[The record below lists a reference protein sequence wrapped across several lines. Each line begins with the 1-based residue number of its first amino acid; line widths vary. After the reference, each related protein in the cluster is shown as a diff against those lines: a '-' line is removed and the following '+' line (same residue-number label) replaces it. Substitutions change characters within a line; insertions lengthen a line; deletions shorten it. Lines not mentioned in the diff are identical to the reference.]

1 MEHFTDIGQSI
12 EEGLERQ
19 KRELQEAGF
28 IPDISSAGHFTL
40 KDRSGQTVLEGEL
53 INKQLVF
60 SQLQVTE
67 DIKELAKDYFIST
80 IAQEHIAKEN
90 EKIIEEGLENMQ
102 VNGGRSDAAMEADYE
117 YEQFSSPEME
127 ETEEES
133 FGFENF
139 TAEALLHLAEISPEA
154 YESLKK
160 EYEQRTGLSADE
172 YLKKAGDKDRQEKKE
187 SLISQRLKSL
197 LEAQEMTIQELAIK
211 AGVTEAAMLRYI
223 NGERI
228 PRGAILLNVANAF
241 GVSVEQ
247 ITGKEFPFTV
257 GEEIPLDTFTSSYGG
272 ENWIIEKINE
282 NNVQLGRST
291 DNIVIQ
297 HEGKVMSKEDFLE
310 AVQAIHPEL
319 VNTVVEK
326 NPPEQKPD
334 IATSFVLEKLKSV
347 GIEVI
352 TDKNEFEKILHKETL
367 LQKSMKQLSSD
378 EINAY
383 FSFNKDDIERFNK
396 SLDDW
401 EKNKKNPRQLIVVGK
416 IPPVMKALG
425 ISDKPIQ
432 IENSVIA
439 KILRPQP
446 IFPHDKQ
453 GHNLTMDDVRAIPK
467 LLADPVMVFT
477 SRTREDSYVFF
488 TERKDSENRSIII
501 PIAVNKRKG
510 RIIINE
516 ITSMYGK
523 DNETAFIRNNIE
535 KGNLIYIDE
544 HRLQEWEKKISPVW
558 KRESQIQFLG
568 RRPPELQGYIDSI
581 LTKERLVNFISSRQ
595 LMISDGTTYGF
606 AYNGKIY
613 LNPDFLN
620 SNVAVHEYTHL
631 WDKYI
636 QNTNPELWE
645 RGKEAFKKT
654 SLWEQV
660 KNDPS
665 YTDITGD
672 DDLILSE
679 CHARICG
686 EIAQSVLEKIAQEDG
701 QIAKD
706 AVIDWDKE
714 TWTYIAQNF
723 TQDIASFIEVK
734 DFMNL
739 PIKDLMNEKKLSYEQ
754 ATPAKEKYKYDE
766 NDEQTRH
773 NNLLVYNFMFDSDND
788 SDYYGAIKLND
799 KFNFSEFADFHL
811 MNAVETFNEQIEFNK
826 KKEKK
831 AVEQYHSISS
841 RKGKGQEERL
851 EEKGFLL
858 EDIQFYKQKQRII
871 KDGLDKVEKELKKR
885 NIDLEAFKNNNAVQ
899 SEASVTNESSHTEL
913 IINNDTRQSDNL
925 DEDLEAEKQLLSQF
939 MPPEQL
945 FTTLDLLAGE
955 EGSFFAG
962 KIKEIATAIE
972 KAPKIYE
979 TDGMKEHPV
988 ILRYFHPTGSET
1000 LVCEIGTNGEAFGYQ
1015 VINGDWV
1022 NSEFGY
1028 LDINEIKNIPGM
1040 EIDYHFPENMSI
1052 ERWLY
1057 TQSPKHF
1064 QQYAD
1069 LFEQPTQE
1077 TPMQAPT
1084 QETITPINMNELH
1097 NTMVLNGNTYP
1108 VVEIEASLEKDLQE
1122 IFKTFIPE
1130 PYIGGVKI
1138 YHNPEEPGKINL
1150 LVQYGTDKIEGE
1162 WTEEAL
1168 SNDLKR
1174 EHITFNGIEVNVK
1187 AISPDRT
1194 GTIDEY
1200 LAMLEENNIM
1210 IEHEGQFN
1218 QTSGIDIS
1226 SDNLDAK
1233 KPETIGDIDVET
1245 LRKAL
1250 KTALE
1255 ETAEELPYTPFT
1267 RENYNTLFPY
1277 SKVET
1282 PLGAVKLGA
1291 HQFEKLEQKDRQY
1304 ILQAVHDTLADP
1316 SIVIKETG
1324 KDVFGEDK
1332 ISNIFAKSYIFPSDK
1347 ARAIQ
1352 SVVVSIDG
1360 ENISITTHQ
1369 RDISNVVNKIK
1380 KPDQLLF
1387 AAAKVRLLVER
1398 MDKPVTVNPTSESGY
1413 AEPLNDSIRED
1424 FQKVNKHETQFF
1436 SQSFN
1441 LEGKTSTEKVK
1452 EITEKLKTGVN
1463 EIFESGQYEQ
1473 YLKVMSKFHDYST
1486 NNTILIALQRP
1497 DATRVAGFTTW
1508 KNEFQRSV
1516 KKGEK
1521 GIKILAPMFFK
1532 KEPQEKDVP
1541 DSETHSSENHE
1552 QEENEEQIITRFKV
1566 VNVFDICQTEGKEL
1580 PRLGVDALKGDV
1592 EHYEAFYHS
1601 LEKTSPVPM
1610 AFEAIKDASHGYY
1623 DLVDKR
1629 IAIKAGLS
1637 QLQTIKT
1644 AIHEIAHATLHA
1656 DKNSNTDRST
1666 AEVQAESIAYT
1677 VCSYYGLDTSD
1688 YSFGYVAGWSRGK
1701 EIKELKDSLE
1711 IIRKTSSQIIT
1722 DIDKHFSQIQ
1732 EKQVIKEKQK
1742 TAFAQLELF
1751 SREELSNTPS
1761 IRKLMMDQ
1769 ALNREHITAGKAALR
1784 KYSESVLSGKQE
1796 GLWKSFYQFKTK
1808 GVFDIVGSK
1817 ITLNKE
1823 GTLTDT
1829 SWNQLHTALK
1839 IYRDK
1844 RFETFRYLFVDNKG
1858 MIKDQLTL
1866 CSYLP
1871 NRTVATLPG
1880 KNIIPNIIKHAE
1892 ETQTRI
1898 ILAHNHPSGSTS
1910 PSFEDVLTTQ
1920 KLKRIF
1926 TNSRGKSLLLGH
1938 IILDHDTA
1946 EIYDNSKANWYTI
1959 QTNKTNKDPLT
1970 KNDPLAKTE
1979 LYSSLLLNS
1988 VCRQINETDTW
1999 KAKGFVPLVF
2009 VSGDKKVS
2017 AIKMYP
2023 ESFFSG
2029 SQEDVLKEL
2038 QHIGSQTGSN
2048 WCFPIVQNR
2057 KDISQNCIKNI
2068 RRLFEKKCFM
2078 DYMIEKEIGTELNS
2092 SYGGGI
2098 FDAISAEERQKRIK
2112 IESTF
2117 YLDKNN
2123 NTIATNTGVLICN
2136 EENEVKE
2143 NTLPEKL
2150 FTTKEIKS
2158 GQSHTGILKESYLV
2172 SQNFFPPMTEKDGTI
2187 SIYCSSKDLN
2197 MPVYA
2202 LNPNEPVKVNMT
2214 KKQVAVLLD
2223 TAIKTHILKV
2233 KNTKDFKITL
2243 PEKSNPNPD
2252 FAKMLMSVTPGISY
2266 EGIKKEYNKIFN
2278 SVSKEM
2284 NALRIQA
2291 CKSQSPS
2298 RPLPQ
2303 KRVYS
2308 GGMEY

>member
-12 EEGLERQ
+12 EEGLARQ

-172 YLKKAGDKDRQEKKE
+172 YLKKASDKDRQEKKE

-247 ITGKEFPFTV
+247 ITGKEFPFIV

-739 PIKDLMNEKKLSYEQ
+739 PIKDLINEKIISYEQ
-754 ATPAKEKYKYDE
+754 VTPAKE
-766 NDEQTRH
+766 NDK
-773 NNLLVYNFMFDSDND
+773 NASDN
-788 SDYYGAIKLND
+788 
-799 KFNFSEFADFHL
+799 
-811 MNAVETFNEQIEFNK
+811 
-826 KKEKK
+826 
-831 AVEQYHSISS
+831 
-841 RKGKGQEERL
+841 
-851 EEKGFLL
+851 
-858 EDIQFYKQKQRII
+858 
-871 KDGLDKVEKELKKR
+871 
-885 NIDLEAFKNNNAVQ
+885 
-899 SEASVTNESSHTEL
+899 
-913 IINNDTRQSDNL
+913 
-925 DEDLEAEKQLLSQF
+925 LEAEKQLLSQF

-988 ILRYFHPTGSET
+988 ILRYFHPTGTET
-1000 LVCEIGTNGEAFGYQ
+1000 LVCEIGADGEAFGYQ
-1015 VINGDWV
+1015 VINGDW
-1022 NSEFGY
+1022 NASEFGY

-1040 EIDYHFPENMSI
+1040 EIDFHFPENMSI

-1064 QQYAD
+1064 REYAD

-1084 QETITPINMNELH
+1084 QETVTPINMNELH

-1210 IEHEGQFN
+1210 IEHEGQLN
-1218 QTSGIDIS
+1218 QTSGVDIS
-1226 SDNLDAK
+1226 SDNLDTK

-1250 KTALE
+1250 QTALE

-1267 RENYNTLFPY
+1267 RENYNMLFPRDRI
-1277 SKVET
+1277 ET
-1282 PLGAVKLGA
+1282 PLGSVKLGA

-1387 AAAKVRLLVER
+1387 AAARVRPLVEQHTQE
-1398 MDKPVTVNPTSESGY
+1398 KPVQSVVNQTSESGY

-1424 FQKVNKHETQFF
+1424 LQKVNKHETQFF

-1532 KEPQEKDVP
+1532 KEPQEKDVT

-1610 AFEAIKDASHGYY
+1610 SFEAIKDASHGYY

-1829 SWNQLHTALK
+1829 SWNQLHTTLK

-1926 TNSRGKSLLLGH
+1926 TNSKGKSLLLGH

-2009 VSGDKKVS
+2009 VSTDKKVR

-2023 ESFFSG
+2023 ENFFTG
-2029 SQEDVLKEL
+2029 SQKDVLKEL
-2038 QHIGSQTGSN
+2038 QHTGAGTGSN

-2057 KDISQNCIKNI
+2057 KDISQNCTKNI

-2214 KKQVAVLLD
+2214 KKQAAVLLD

-2233 KNTKDFKITL
+2233 KNTKDFKIIL

-2284 NALRIQA
+2284 NALRIQV

>member
-1 MEHFTDIGQSI
+1 MENLTDIKQSI
-12 EEGLERQ
+12 EENLA
-19 KRELQEAGF
+19 LQLQVLQGTGYY
-28 IPDISSAGHFTL
+28 PDISLINNNVFSL
-40 KDRSGQTVLEGEL
+40 KDTAGQTVLECRVADSHF
-53 INKQLVF
+53 VF
-60 SQLQVTE
+60 
-67 DIKELAKDYFIST
+67 IKADVPANIMDKAVEYFT
-80 IAQEHIAKEN
+80 AAIAREHIAKEN
-90 EKIIEEGLENMQ
+90 EKIIEEGIENMQ
-102 VNGGRSDAAMEADYE
+102 ANGGRSQAAMEADYE
-117 YEQFSSPEME
+117 YEQFSAPKME

-187 SLISQRLKSL
+187 SHIAQRLKSL
-197 LEAQEMTIQELAIK
+197 LEAREMTVQELAVK
-211 AGVTEAAMLRYI
+211 AGVTEAAILRYI

-247 ITGKEFPFTV
+247 ITGKDFPFTS
-257 GEEIPLDTFTSSYGG
+257 FYGG
-272 ENWIIEKINE
+272 EK
-282 NNVQLGRST
+282 
-291 DNIVIQ
+291 
-297 HEGKVMSKEDFLE
+297 DFLE

-319 VNTVVEK
+319 VNTVVAK

-352 TDKNEFEKILHKETL
+352 TDKNEFEKILEYESV
-367 LQKSMKQLSSD
+367 LQKMATSNINTQNYFTATEVAKSNFAAQLD
-378 EINAY
+378 RY
-383 FSFNKDDIERFNK
+383 THTDI
-396 SLDDW
+396 
-401 EKNKKNPRQLIVVGK
+401 KNPLELIDIGN
-416 IPPVMKALG
+416 ITPVMKLIGIPDLPIKTTLGVITKALREEPLG
-425 ISDKPIQ
+425 YNEVHGHGLTFEDLKM
-432 IENSVIA
+432 
-439 KILRPQP
+439 LPQ
-446 IFPHDKQ
+446 
-453 GHNLTMDDVRAIPK
+453 
-467 LLADPVMVFT
+467 LLADPIMIFK
-477 SRTREDSYVFF
+477 SDSPTRKIKDSYVFF
-488 TERKDSENRSIII
+488 TEHKDFRGRSIII
-501 PIAVNKRKG
+501 PLAVNQKYG
-510 RIIINE
+510 RLVINK
-516 ITSMYGK
+516 ITSVYGRNHEIRYVK
-523 DNETAFIRNNIE
+523 DNIVR
-535 KGNLIYIDE
+535 GNLVYFDKK
-544 HRLQEWEKKISPVW
+544 RSLEWE
-558 KRESQIQFLG
+558 RECKVQFLTQVL
-568 RRPPELQGYIDSI
+568 PKQGYMGSI

-665 YTDITGD
+665 YTEIAGD
-672 DDLILSE
+672 EDLILSE

-686 EIAQSVLEKIAQEDG
+686 GIAQSVLEKIAREDG

-739 PIKDLMNEKKLSYEQ
+739 PIKDLMNEKIISYEQ
-754 ATPAKEKYKYDE
+754 VTPAKE
-766 NDEQTRH
+766 NDK
-773 NNLLVYNFMFDSDND
+773 NKSDN
-788 SDYYGAIKLND
+788 
-799 KFNFSEFADFHL
+799 
-811 MNAVETFNEQIEFNK
+811 
-826 KKEKK
+826 
-831 AVEQYHSISS
+831 
-841 RKGKGQEERL
+841 
-851 EEKGFLL
+851 
-858 EDIQFYKQKQRII
+858 
-871 KDGLDKVEKELKKR
+871 
-885 NIDLEAFKNNNAVQ
+885 
-899 SEASVTNESSHTEL
+899 
-913 IINNDTRQSDNL
+913 
-925 DEDLEAEKQLLSQF
+925 LEAEKQLLSQF

-955 EGSFFAG
+955 ERSFFAG

-972 KAPKIYE
+972 SAPKIYE

-988 ILRYFHPTGSET
+988 VLRYFHPTGTET
-1000 LVCEIGTNGEAFGYQ
+1000 LVCEIGADGEAFGYQ
-1015 VINGDWV
+1015 VINGDW
-1022 NSEFGY
+1022 NASEFGY
-1028 LDINEIKNIPGM
+1028 LNIDEIKNIPGM

-1057 TQSPKHF
+1057 TQSPEHF
-1064 QQYAD
+1064 RQYAD

-1077 TPMQAPT
+1077 SPVP
-1084 QETITPINMNELH
+1084 
-1097 NTMVLNGNTYP
+1097 YP
-1108 VVEIEASLEKDLQE
+1108 VQEQLNQQSPAIEIAFDPQHQPVKDNN
-1122 IFKTFIPE
+1122 I
-1130 PYIGGVKI
+1130 
-1138 YHNPEEPGKINL
+1138 
-1150 LVQYGTDKIEGE
+1150 
-1162 WTEEAL
+1162 
-1168 SNDLKR
+1168 S
-1174 EHITFNGIEVNVK
+1174 EVN
-1187 AISPDRT
+1187 
-1194 GTIDEY
+1194 
-1200 LAMLEENNIM
+1200 
-1210 IEHEGQFN
+1210 GQD
-1218 QTSGIDIS
+1218 QT
-1226 SDNLDAK
+1226 
-1233 KPETIGDIDVET
+1233 
-1245 LRKAL
+1245 
-1250 KTALE
+1250 
-1255 ETAEELPYTPFT
+1255 
-1267 RENYNTLFPY
+1267 
-1277 SKVET
+1277 
-1282 PLGAVKLGA
+1282 
-1291 HQFEKLEQKDRQY
+1291 
-1304 ILQAVHDTLADP
+1304 
-1316 SIVIKETG
+1316 
-1324 KDVFGEDK
+1324 
-1332 ISNIFAKSYIFPSDK
+1332 
-1347 ARAIQ
+1347 
-1352 SVVVSIDG
+1352 
-1360 ENISITTHQ
+1360 
-1369 RDISNVVNKIK
+1369 
-1380 KPDQLLF
+1380 
-1387 AAAKVRLLVER
+1387 
-1398 MDKPVTVNPTSESGY
+1398 
-1413 AEPLNDSIRED
+1413 
-1424 FQKVNKHETQFF
+1424 ETQFF

-1580 PRLGVDALKGDV
+1580 PRIGVDALKGDV

-1761 IRKLMMDQ
+1761 IRKLMIDQ
-1769 ALNREHITAGKAALR
+1769 ALSREHITAGKAALR

-2009 VSGDKKVS
+2009 VSTDKKIS

-2023 ESFFSG
+2023 ESFFAG

-2057 KDISQNCIKNI
+2057 KDISQNCTKNI

>member
-1 MEHFTDIGQSI
+1 MENLTDIKQSI
-12 EEGLERQ
+12 EENLA
-19 KRELQEAGF
+19 LQLQVLQGTGYY
-28 IPDISSAGHFTL
+28 PDISLINNNVFSL
-40 KDRSGQTVLEGEL
+40 KDTAGQTVLECRVADSHF
-53 INKQLVF
+53 VF
-60 SQLQVTE
+60 
-67 DIKELAKDYFIST
+67 IKADVPANIMDKAVEYFT
-80 IAQEHIAKEN
+80 AAIAREHIARRT
-90 EKIIEEGLENMQ
+90 EKIMDKGIENMQ
-102 VNGGRSDAAMEADYE
+102 ANGGRSQAAMEADYE
-117 YEQFSSPEME
+117 YEQFPAPEME

-172 YLKKAGDKDRQEKKE
+172 YLKKAGDKERQEKEK

-197 LEAQEMTIQELAIK
+197 FDAQEMTIQELAIK

-401 EKNKKNPRQLIVVGK
+401 EKNKMNPFRLIQVGK

-425 ISDKPIQ
+425 ITDEPVEIQ
-432 IENSVIA
+432 SSTIM
-439 KILRPQP
+439 KILRPEP
-446 IFPHDKQ
+446 RYPYESQ

-523 DNETAFIRNNIE
+523 NNESGFVHSSIE
-535 KGNLIYIDE
+535 TGNLVYMDKKRTE
-544 HRLQEWEKKISPVW
+544 EWEKKISSAGSRAFRNQYPGERAT
-558 KRESQIQFLG
+558 KLTEPSI
-568 RRPPELQGYIDSI
+568 SI

-606 AYNGKIY
+606 AYDGKIY
-613 LNPDFLN
+613 LNPDFMN
-620 SNVAVHEYTHL
+620 SNAAVHEYTHL

-665 YTDITGD
+665 YTDIAGD
-672 DDLILSE
+672 EDLVLSE

-701 QIAKD
+701 RIAKD
-706 AVIDWDKE
+706 TVIDWDKE

-723 TQDIASFIEVK
+723 TRDIASFIEVK

-739 PIKDLMNEKKLSYEQ
+739 PIRDLMNEKIISYEQ

-766 NDEQTRH
+766 NDEQTRY

-851 EEKGFLL
+851 EEKRFLL

-871 KDGLDKVEKELKKR
+871 KNGLDKVEKELKKR
-885 NIDLEAFKNNNAVQ
+885 QTE
-899 SEASVTNESSHTEL
+899 SVIKE
-913 IINNDTRQSDNL
+913 
-925 DEDLEAEKQLLSQF
+925 LEAEKQLLSQF

-955 EGSFFAG
+955 ERSFFAG

-972 KAPKIYE
+972 SAPKIYE

-988 ILRYFHPTGSET
+988 VLRYFHPTGTET
-1000 LVCEIGTNGEAFGYQ
+1000 LVCEIGTDGEAFGYQ
-1015 VINGDWV
+1015 VINGDW
-1022 NSEFGY
+1022 NASEFGY
-1028 LDINEIKNIPGM
+1028 LNIDEIKNIPGM

-1057 TQSPKHF
+1057 TQSPEHF
-1064 QQYAD
+1064 REYAD

-1077 TPMQAPT
+1077 TPMQAPA
-1084 QETITPINMNELH
+1084 QETVTPINMNGLD

-1108 VVEIEASLEKDLQE
+1108 VAEIEASLEKDLQE

-1168 SNDLKR
+1168 SNELKR

-1218 QTSGIDIS
+1218 QTSGVDIS

-1282 PLGAVKLGA
+1282 PLGAVKLGT

-1387 AAAKVRLLVER
+1387 AAARVRLLVER

-1413 AEPLNDSIRED
+1413 AEPLNDSIR
-1424 FQKVNKHETQFF
+1424 
-1436 SQSFN
+1436 
-1441 LEGKTSTEKVK
+1441 KTSRK
-1452 EITEKLKTGVN
+1452 
-1463 EIFESGQYEQ
+1463 
-1473 YLKVMSKFHDYST
+1473 ST
-1486 NNTILIALQRP
+1486 N
-1497 DATRVAGFTTW
+1497 
-1508 KNEFQRSV
+1508 
-1516 KKGEK
+1516 
-1521 GIKILAPMFFK
+1521 M
-1532 KEPQEKDVP
+1532 
-1541 DSETHSSENHE
+1541 
-1552 QEENEEQIITRFKV
+1552 
-1566 VNVFDICQTEGKEL
+1566 
-1580 PRLGVDALKGDV
+1580 
-1592 EHYEAFYHS
+1592 
-1601 LEKTSPVPM
+1601 
-1610 AFEAIKDASHGYY
+1610 
-1623 DLVDKR
+1623 
-1629 IAIKAGLS
+1629 
-1637 QLQTIKT
+1637 
-1644 AIHEIAHATLHA
+1644 
-1656 DKNSNTDRST
+1656 
-1666 AEVQAESIAYT
+1666 
-1677 VCSYYGLDTSD
+1677 
-1688 YSFGYVAGWSRGK
+1688 
-1701 EIKELKDSLE
+1701 
-1711 IIRKTSSQIIT
+1711 
-1722 DIDKHFSQIQ
+1722 KH
-1732 EKQVIKEKQK
+1732 
-1742 TAFAQLELF
+1742 
-1751 SREELSNTPS
+1751 
-1761 IRKLMMDQ
+1761 
-1769 ALNREHITAGKAALR
+1769 
-1784 KYSESVLSGKQE
+1784 
-1796 GLWKSFYQFKTK
+1796 
-1808 GVFDIVGSK
+1808 
-1817 ITLNKE
+1817 
-1823 GTLTDT
+1823 
-1829 SWNQLHTALK
+1829 
-1839 IYRDK
+1839 
-1844 RFETFRYLFVDNKG
+1844 
-1858 MIKDQLTL
+1858 
-1866 CSYLP
+1866 
-1871 NRTVATLPG
+1871 
-1880 KNIIPNIIKHAE
+1880 
-1892 ETQTRI
+1892 
-1898 ILAHNHPSGSTS
+1898 
-1910 PSFEDVLTTQ
+1910 
-1920 KLKRIF
+1920 
-1926 TNSRGKSLLLGH
+1926 
-1938 IILDHDTA
+1938 
-1946 EIYDNSKANWYTI
+1946 
-1959 QTNKTNKDPLT
+1959 
-1970 KNDPLAKTE
+1970 
-1979 LYSSLLLNS
+1979 
-1988 VCRQINETDTW
+1988 
-1999 KAKGFVPLVF
+1999 
-2009 VSGDKKVS
+2009 
-2017 AIKMYP
+2017 
-2023 ESFFSG
+2023 
-2029 SQEDVLKEL
+2029 
-2038 QHIGSQTGSN
+2038 
-2048 WCFPIVQNR
+2048 
-2057 KDISQNCIKNI
+2057 
-2068 RRLFEKKCFM
+2068 
-2078 DYMIEKEIGTELNS
+2078 
-2092 SYGGGI
+2092 
-2098 FDAISAEERQKRIK
+2098 
-2112 IESTF
+2112 
-2117 YLDKNN
+2117 
-2123 NTIATNTGVLICN
+2123 
-2136 EENEVKE
+2136 
-2143 NTLPEKL
+2143 
-2150 FTTKEIKS
+2150 
-2158 GQSHTGILKESYLV
+2158 
-2172 SQNFFPPMTEKDGTI
+2172 NFFPKVLILREKHRQKK
-2187 SIYCSSKDLN
+2187 SK
-2197 MPVYA
+2197 
-2202 LNPNEPVKVNMT
+2202 K
-2214 KKQVAVLLD
+2214 
-2223 TAIKTHILKV
+2223 
-2233 KNTKDFKITL
+2233 
-2243 PEKSNPNPD
+2243 
-2252 FAKMLMSVTPGISY
+2252 
-2266 EGIKKEYNKIFN
+2266 
-2278 SVSKEM
+2278 
-2284 NALRIQA
+2284 
-2291 CKSQSPS
+2291 
-2298 RPLPQ
+2298 
-2303 KRVYS
+2303 
-2308 GGMEY
+2308 

>member
-80 IAQEHIAKEN
+80 IAQEHIVKEN
-90 EKIIEEGLENMQ
+90 EKIIEEGIESMQ

-117 YEQFSSPEME
+117 YEQFPAPEME

-172 YLKKAGDKDRQEKKE
+172 YLKKASDKDRQEKKE

-367 LQKSMKQLSSD
+367 LQKSVKMEDLFVTHNEKQLNK
-378 EINAY
+378 EIDAL
-383 FSFNKDDIERFNK
+383 SIDDINIQDEYIKISAKTPFILK
-396 SLDDW
+396 EFGLDDYPVTIYKQKLARALFL
-401 EKNKKNPRQLIVVGK
+401 EEEKFGERRTHGHKGEFTEEIVKKVFENMSNPRYIFNSKQNLSNSDNIFLVAVYDEFDNNGNPMILSFHFNKNKK
-416 IPPVMKALG
+416 
-425 ISDKPIQ
+425 Q
-432 IENSVIA
+432 IEANWITAVYG
-439 KILRPQP
+439 K
-446 IFPHDKQ
+446 
-453 GHNLTMDDVRAIPK
+453 
-467 LLADPVMVFT
+467 
-477 SRTREDSYVFF
+477 
-488 TERKDSENRSIII
+488 RKDVL
-501 PIAVNKRKG
+501 VNDWCKKG
-510 RIIINE
+510 FLIYKN
-516 ITSMYGK
+516 
-523 DNETAFIRNNIE
+523 DLDIE
-535 KGNLIYIDE
+535 KAPKEVVTLHMRVSKSSSAYSDSVKLKSDYVNSMEI
-544 HRLQEWEKKISPVW
+544 VF
-558 KRESQIQFLG
+558 SQ
-568 RRPPELQGYIDSI
+568 
-581 LTKERLVNFISSRQ
+581 K
-595 LMISDGTTYGF
+595 DGTTYGF

-613 LNPDFLN
+613 LNPDFIN

-665 YTDITGD
+665 YTEIAGD
-672 DDLILSE
+672 DNLILSE

-739 PIKDLMNEKKLSYEQ
+739 PIKDLMNEKIISYEQ
-754 ATPAKEKYKYDE
+754 ATPAKE
-766 NDEQTRH
+766 NDK
-773 NNLLVYNFMFDSDND
+773 NKSDN
-788 SDYYGAIKLND
+788 
-799 KFNFSEFADFHL
+799 
-811 MNAVETFNEQIEFNK
+811 
-826 KKEKK
+826 
-831 AVEQYHSISS
+831 
-841 RKGKGQEERL
+841 
-851 EEKGFLL
+851 
-858 EDIQFYKQKQRII
+858 
-871 KDGLDKVEKELKKR
+871 
-885 NIDLEAFKNNNAVQ
+885 
-899 SEASVTNESSHTEL
+899 
-913 IINNDTRQSDNL
+913 
-925 DEDLEAEKQLLSQF
+925 LEAEKQLLSQF

-988 ILRYFHPTGSET
+988 ILRYFHPTGTET

-1057 TQSPKHF
+1057 TQSPEHF
-1064 QQYAD
+1064 REYAD

-1077 TPMQAPT
+1077 SPMQAPT
-1084 QETITPINMNELH
+1084 QETVTPINMNELH

-1210 IEHEGQFN
+1210 IEHEGQLN
-1218 QTSGIDIS
+1218 QTSGVDIS
-1226 SDNLDAK
+1226 SDNLDTK

-1250 KTALE
+1250 QTALE

-1267 RENYNTLFPY
+1267 RENYNMLFPY

-1347 ARAIQ
+1347 VRAIQ

-1360 ENISITTHQ
+1360 ENISITSHQ

-1387 AAAKVRLLVER
+1387 AAARVRLLVER
-1398 MDKPVTVNPTSESGY
+1398 MDKPVTVNPTSEFGY

-1424 FQKVNKHETQFF
+1424 LQKVNKHETQFF

-1532 KEPQEKDVP
+1532 KEPQEKDVI

-1629 IAIKAGLS
+1629 IAIRTGLS

-1761 IRKLMMDQ
+1761 IRKLMIDQ

-1796 GLWKSFYQFKTK
+1796 GLWKSFYKFKTK

-1988 VCRQINETDTW
+1988 VCKQINETDTW

-2009 VSGDKKVS
+2009 VSGDKKIS

-2023 ESFFSG
+2023 ESFFAG

-2057 KDISQNCIKNI
+2057 KDISQNCTKNI

-2214 KKQVAVLLD
+2214 KKQAAVLLD

-2233 KNTKDFKITL
+2233 KNTKDFKIIL

-2266 EGIKKEYNKIFN
+2266 DGIKKEYNKIFN

-2284 NALRIQA
+2284 NALRIQV

-2298 RPLPQ
+2298 RPLPS

>member
-12 EEGLERQ
+12 EEGLARQ

-80 IAQEHIAKEN
+80 IAQEHIVKEN
-90 EKIIEEGLENMQ
+90 EKIIEEGIESMQ

-117 YEQFSSPEME
+117 YEQFPAPEME
-127 ETEEES
+127 ETEEEEEES

-172 YLKKAGDKDRQEKKE
+172 YLKKAGDKERLEKEK
-187 SLISQRLKSL
+187 SLIAQRLKSL
-197 LEAQEMTIQELAIK
+197 FDDQEMTIQELAIK

-241 GVSVEQ
+241 GVSIEQ

-257 GEEIPLDTFTSSYGG
+257 GEEIPLDTFSSSYGG

-367 LQKSMKQLSSD
+367 LQKSVKMEDLFVTHNEKQLNK
-378 EINAY
+378 EIDAL
-383 FSFNKDDIERFNK
+383 SIDDINIQDEYIKISAKTPFILK
-396 SLDDW
+396 EFGLDDYPVTIYKQKLARALFL
-401 EKNKKNPRQLIVVGK
+401 EEEKFGERRTHGHKGEFTEEIVKKVFENMSNPRYIFNSKQNLSNSDNIFLVAVYDEFDNNGNPMILSFHFNKNKK
-416 IPPVMKALG
+416 
-425 ISDKPIQ
+425 Q
-432 IENSVIA
+432 IEANWITAVYG
-439 KILRPQP
+439 K
-446 IFPHDKQ
+446 
-453 GHNLTMDDVRAIPK
+453 
-467 LLADPVMVFT
+467 
-477 SRTREDSYVFF
+477 
-488 TERKDSENRSIII
+488 RKDVL
-501 PIAVNKRKG
+501 VNDWCKKG
-510 RIIINE
+510 FLIYKN
-516 ITSMYGK
+516 
-523 DNETAFIRNNIE
+523 DLDIE
-535 KGNLIYIDE
+535 KAPKEVVTLHMRVSKSSSAYSDSVKLKSDYVNSMEI
-544 HRLQEWEKKISPVW
+544 VF
-558 KRESQIQFLG
+558 SQ
-568 RRPPELQGYIDSI
+568 
-581 LTKERLVNFISSRQ
+581 K
-595 LMISDGTTYGF
+595 DGTTYGF

-739 PIKDLMNEKKLSYEQ
+739 PIRDLMNEKIISYEQ

-1077 TPMQAPT
+1077 SPVP
-1084 QETITPINMNELH
+1084 
-1097 NTMVLNGNTYP
+1097 YP
-1108 VVEIEASLEKDLQE
+1108 VQEQLNQQSSAVEIAFDPQHQPVKDNN
-1122 IFKTFIPE
+1122 I
-1130 PYIGGVKI
+1130 
-1138 YHNPEEPGKINL
+1138 
-1150 LVQYGTDKIEGE
+1150 
-1162 WTEEAL
+1162 
-1168 SNDLKR
+1168 S
-1174 EHITFNGIEVNVK
+1174 EVN
-1187 AISPDRT
+1187 
-1194 GTIDEY
+1194 
-1200 LAMLEENNIM
+1200 
-1210 IEHEGQFN
+1210 GQD
-1218 QTSGIDIS
+1218 QT
-1226 SDNLDAK
+1226 
-1233 KPETIGDIDVET
+1233 
-1245 LRKAL
+1245 
-1250 KTALE
+1250 
-1255 ETAEELPYTPFT
+1255 
-1267 RENYNTLFPY
+1267 
-1277 SKVET
+1277 
-1282 PLGAVKLGA
+1282 
-1291 HQFEKLEQKDRQY
+1291 
-1304 ILQAVHDTLADP
+1304 
-1316 SIVIKETG
+1316 
-1324 KDVFGEDK
+1324 
-1332 ISNIFAKSYIFPSDK
+1332 
-1347 ARAIQ
+1347 
-1352 SVVVSIDG
+1352 
-1360 ENISITTHQ
+1360 
-1369 RDISNVVNKIK
+1369 
-1380 KPDQLLF
+1380 
-1387 AAAKVRLLVER
+1387 
-1398 MDKPVTVNPTSESGY
+1398 
-1413 AEPLNDSIRED
+1413 
-1424 FQKVNKHETQFF
+1424 ETQFF

-1761 IRKLMMDQ
+1761 IRKLMIDQ

-1796 GLWKSFYQFKTK
+1796 GLWKSFYKFKTK

-1988 VCRQINETDTW
+1988 VCKQINETDTW

-2009 VSGDKKVS
+2009 VSGDKKIS

-2023 ESFFSG
+2023 ESFFAG

-2057 KDISQNCIKNI
+2057 KDISQNCTKNI

-2284 NALRIQA
+2284 NSLRIQA
-2291 CKSQSPS
+2291 CKNQSPS
-2298 RPLPQ
+2298 RPLPP